1 MKNLLKG
8 MLLASY
14 EEFSITRTGTES
26 GSVYEV
32 YDGDDRVGR
41 LWDRSRALGL
51 FHDLVFGSEIIG
63 LCRYDAGNK
72 ESEMVVAAL
81 LEKWGIWSKG
91 VLRGL
96 RDEEWVAIYQDGR
109 HRVFSGD
116 ALWDGLFNDG
126 EDLLA

>member
-32 YDGDDRVGR
+32 YDGD
-41 LWDRSRALGL
+41 
-51 FHDLVFGSEIIG
+51 
-63 LCRYDAGNK
+63 
-72 ESEMVVAAL
+72 
-81 LEKWGIWSKG
+81 
-91 VLRGL
+91 
-96 RDEEWVAIYQDGR
+96 
-109 HRVFSGD
+109 

-126 EDLLA
+126 EDLLV